1 MTEHH
6 ETGAGTDLH
15 RDILT
20 TLLPGFDGTE
30 APDWVLRR
38 LDEGLGGVCLFGQN
52 IADAGQLRELNTAL
66 RAANPLAVVAID
78 EEGGDV
84 TRLFYD
90 RGAPYP
96 GNALLGRIDDT
107 GLTERVARAVGDALV
122 ATGCTVAFAPDVDVN
137 SNADNP
143 VIGVRSFGADPGL
156 AARHAAAWVRGL
168 QSTGVA
174 ASAKHFPGHG
184 DTATDSHL
192 ALPVVDVPLE
202 TLRERELVPFRAAIV
217 AGARTIMTSHILLP
231 RLDAEQP
238 ATLSPRI
245 VHGLLRGELGFEGV
259 IVTDALDMQ
268 GASGVH
274 GIPEAA
280 VRALAAGCDLLCIG
294 SDNTDAQLD
303 EIVAAIAAAVASGRL
318 PAERVREA
326 AARVRELG
334 ASAPPV
340 PSASAAAGIEPTHTA
355 EELARIAAAFEV
367 TDAARARLAASGS
380 IATVVRIDTVANIAV
395 GVAPVGAVRGRGRA
409 RGVDL
414 ARPRP
419 RRGGR
424 RRRTARRARI
434 AARAGARGG
443 QGPAPASV
451 RGRSRRGA
459 ACGARRRRDRG
470 HGVAVRRPCRR
481 RHRHVRRIAA
491 RGRGARRVHRRVDG
505 ARPGGGAVRLGI
517 DIGGTKTAAVAI
529 GADGELSDQVRMPT
543 GFGAEEVVAT
553 ALRTVARMT
562 ELAGVEASSFSSI
575 GIGIPGTVDS
585 DTGRVAHAVNLG
597 LEGLDL
603 GPRLADRLGVEVRI
617 ENDVKAAA
625 VGAHHL
631 LGVADGIRAHSMAY
645 LNLGTG
651 LAAGIVLDGRLLRG
665 GHGVAGEIGHI
676 PVDPAGAVCSCGQRG
691 CLETLASGSAIARM
705 WPTDGA
711 LPARELFDAADAG
724 DAGAIVVRERFLT
737 GVAAAVRLLVLTT
750 DVDDVVIG
758 GGLAALGDRLLA
770 GVRRILSEWAEDSAF
785 LASLDLASRVQVIPL
800 GFPAAAVGAAL
811 VGEHQWQKS

>member
-1 MTEHH
+1 MPRSCARST
-6 ETGAGTDLH
+6 
-15 RDILT
+15 RRC
-20 TLLPGFDGTE
+20 
-30 APDWVLRR
+30 APRTR
-38 LDEGLGGVCLFGQN
+38 SRS
-52 IADAGQLRELNTAL
+52 I
-66 RAANPLAVVAID
+66 AID

-96 GNALLGRIDDT
+96 GNALLGRIDDPD
-107 GLTERVARAVGDALV
+107 LTERVARAVGEALA

-137 SNADNP
+137 SNPDNP
-143 VIGVRSFGADPGL
+143 VIGVRSFGADPAL

-192 ALPVVDVPLE
+192 ALPVVDLPLE
-202 TLRERELVPFRAAIV
+202 TLRERELVPFRAAIA
-217 AGARTIMTSHILLP
+217 AGTRTIMTSHILLP

-303 EIVAAIAAAVASGRL
+303 AIVAAIGDAVESGRL
-318 PAERVREA
+318 PAARVREA
-326 AARVRELG
+326 AARVRALG
-334 ASAPPV
+334 AAAPAI
-340 PSASAAAGIEPTHTA
+340 PSADGAAPAIEPTHSA
-355 EELARIAAAFEV
+355 DELGAHRRRVRGDGCRTRAPRGI
-367 TDAARARLAASGS
+367 RARRHRRARRHGREHRDRRRA
-380 IATVVRIDTVANIAV
+380 
-395 GVAPVGAVRGRGRA
+395 VGAVRGRRRA
-409 RGVDL
+409 GGSRAHL
-414 ARPRP
+414 ARRRDD
-419 RRGGR
+419 RRGRGR
-424 RRRTARRARI
+424 RAARRA
-434 AARAGARGG
+434 
-443 QGPAPASV
+443 
-451 RGRSRRGA
+451 
-459 ACGARRRRDRG
+459 
-470 HGVAVRRPCRR
+470 GV
-481 RHRHVRRIAA
+481 AA
-491 RGRGARRVHRRVDG
+491 RGRCSSWARTCTGIRSPSPRSTALRAVRDDVVTVDMGWPSDDRACADIATFGASRLVGEALIALVADVGRTRRGEG
-505 ARPGGGAVRLGI
+505 AMRLGI

-553 ALRTVARMT
+553 ALRTVERMT
-562 ELAGVEASSFSSI
+562 ELAGVPASSFASI
-575 GIGIPGTVDS
+575 GIGIPGAVDS
-585 DTGRVAHAVNLG
+585 ERGRVAHAVNLG

-603 GPRLADRLGVEVRI
+603 GPRLADRLGVDVRV

-631 LGVADGIRAHSMAY
+631 LGIADGILAHSMAY

-676 PVDPAGAVCSCGQRG
+676 PVDPAGVVCSCGQRG

-711 LPARELFDAADAG
+711 LPAKELFDAADAG
-724 DAGAIVVRERFLT
+724 DERAIAVRERFLT

-758 GGLAALGDRLLA
+758 GGLAALGDPLLA
-770 GVRRILSEWAEDSAF
+770 GTRRILSEWAVDSAF
-785 LASLDLASRVQVIPL
+785 LASLDLPSRVQVIPL